1 MMKNIMGQNKGITMI
16 SVTIIVIVILI
27 LTGVL
32 IYDARDS
39 LKVTK
44 LQSMQSDIQNLRDK
58 ISNYYAQYGQIPAR
72 IKYTNTDNIG
82 KIMTTGVI
90 SPKID
95 TGDFYIIELS
105 SLENLTLNYGE
116 DYKNI
121 TNATTESE
129 ASQYEDIYIINE
141 TSQNIFYVEGIQ
153 VDGEWFYTDY
163 TSEDVDTVAVD
174 LRYFDGIKIPDG
186 YIYNSGTSKEDLS
199 IKNESDTTKI
209 YNWII
214 IDEEITE
221 IPADVQIEESEQAS
235 FIESANLFNG
245 YYKSN
250 TDNTAI
256 YIEDEE
262 KWSPTYDGDG
272 TYTDKNGDTA
282 YIPKGFQVSEKK
294 GETLIDEGLVIRNP
308 STDDRYIWIE
318 VPKKIYTT
326 ATSEEDYTNIEKD
339 IQIYTAKYKEGY
351 EEYSDTWYDE
361 CGISSEEE
369 YNNLKNEMLSSVYK
383 NGGFYISQY
392 EIGASSYVTAN
403 DDGARTPV
411 SKEGMYPYNWVTVS
425 KAQELATKMDTGEK
439 TSSLMFGVQY
449 DLVLKYLETHGVS
462 SMELTSNSTNWGN
475 LYNAI
480 FDITKGEYSTNKGE
494 KYTEVNG
501 IYPKTA
507 TDVLLTTGAT
517 KRNSKMNIYDLAG
530 NISEWT
536 LEKSNNNEYPCTF
549 RGGNYIT
556 NGIDYPTS
564 YRNGRSITTDYND
577 VGFRVTLW

>member
-141 TSQNIFYVEGIQ
+141 ISQNIFYVEGIQ

-163 TSEDVDTVAVD
+163 TSEDVDTVTVN
-174 LRYFDGIKIPDG
+174 LRDFDGVKIPDG

-209 YNWII
+209 YNWVIT
-214 IDEEITE
+214 DEDITE
-221 IPADVQIEESEQAS
+221 IPADVQIEETEQAK

-245 YYKSN
+245 YYKSS
-250 TDNTAI
+250 TDNTVI
-256 YIEDEE
+256 YIVNEE
-262 KWSPTYDGDG
+262 KWSMTYDKNGEFK
-272 TYTDKNGDTA
+272 DKNGDVAT
-282 YIPKGFQVSEKK
+282 IPAGFQVSE
-294 GETLIDEGLVIRNP
+294 TLGMNTIQEGLVIQDEEGNQFVWIP
-308 STDDRYIWIE
+308 VDDINDIAKETSNENGNTNYEGKLYDFTSTSAKEKETYGVGTESNREPDIISDDNNGDNLYLINNLL
-318 VPKKIYTT
+318 KTTYTDS
-326 ATSEEDYTNIEKD
+326 SELGKTLQEDYNTIINSISTYHGFYVSRYEISKSSNN
-339 IQIYTAKYKEGY
+339 TAQSKPDNTVLTTETGSANK
-351 EEYSDTWYDE
+351 WY
-361 CGISSEEE
+361 GLYAYGKT
-369 YNNLKNEMLSSVYK
+369 YNTSSV
-383 NGGFYISQY
+383 GSSMIWGSQY
-392 EIGASSYVTAN
+392 DAIMRWMQKERIDVTDIG
-403 DDGARTPV
+403 
-411 SKEGMYPYNWVTVS
+411 
-425 KAQELATKMDTGEK
+425 
-439 TSSLMFGVQY
+439 
-449 DLVLKYLETHGVS
+449 
-462 SMELTSNSTNWGN
+462 TSNQT
-475 LYNAI
+475 L
-480 FDITKGEYSTNKGE
+480 K
-494 KYTEVNG
+494 
-501 IYPKTA
+501 
-507 TDVLLTTGAT
+507 
-517 KRNSKMNIYDLAG
+517 NIYDLCDG
-530 NISEWT
+530 YYELT
-536 LEKSNNNEYPCTF
+536 LEASGENRVA
-549 RGGNYIT
+549 RGVSDSDSTNSVSSRIDTIPDGQLGSSRFILYI
-556 NGIDYPTS
+556 
-564 YRNGRSITTDYND
+564 
-577 VGFRVTLW
+577 VVEK

>member
-141 TSQNIFYVEGIQ
+141 ISQNIFYVEGIQ

-163 TSEDVDTVAVD
+163 TSEDVDTVAVN
-174 LRYFDGIKIPDG
+174 LRYFDGVKIPDG

-209 YNWII
+209 YNWVIT
-214 IDEEITE
+214 DEDITE
-221 IPADVQIEESEQAS
+221 IPADVQIEETEQAK

-245 YYKSN
+245 YYKSS
-250 TDNTAI
+250 TDNTVI
-256 YIEDEE
+256 YIVNEE
-262 KWSPTYDGDG
+262 KWSMTYDKNGEFK
-272 TYTDKNGDTA
+272 DKNGDVAT
-282 YIPKGFQVSEKK
+282 IPAGFQVSE
-294 GETLIDEGLVIRNP
+294 TLGMNTIQEGLVIQDEEGNQFVWIP
-308 STDDRYIWIE
+308 VDDINDIAKETSNENGNTNYEGKLYDFKSTSAKEKDGYGVGTESNREPDIISDDNNGDNLYLINNLL
-318 VPKKIYTT
+318 KTTYTDS
-326 ATSEEDYTNIEKD
+326 SELGKTLQEDYNTIINSISTYHGFYVSRYEISKSSNN
-339 IQIYTAKYKEGY
+339 TAQSKPDNTVLTTETGSANK
-351 EEYSDTWYDE
+351 WY
-361 CGISSEEE
+361 GLYAYGKT
-369 YNNLKNEMLSSVYK
+369 YNTSSV
-383 NGGFYISQY
+383 GSSMIWGSQY
-392 EIGASSYVTAN
+392 DAIMRWMQKERIDVTDIG
-403 DDGARTPV
+403 
-411 SKEGMYPYNWVTVS
+411 
-425 KAQELATKMDTGEK
+425 
-439 TSSLMFGVQY
+439 
-449 DLVLKYLETHGVS
+449 
-462 SMELTSNSTNWGN
+462 TSNQT
-475 LYNAI
+475 L
-480 FDITKGEYSTNKGE
+480 K
-494 KYTEVNG
+494 
-501 IYPKTA
+501 
-507 TDVLLTTGAT
+507 
-517 KRNSKMNIYDLAG
+517 NIYDLCDG
-530 NISEWT
+530 YYELT
-536 LEKSNNNEYPCTF
+536 LEASGENRVA
-549 RGGNYIT
+549 RGVSDSDSTNSVSSRIDTIPDGQLGSSRFILYI
-556 NGIDYPTS
+556 
-564 YRNGRSITTDYND
+564 
-577 VGFRVTLW
+577 VVEK

>member
-163 TSEDVDTVAVD
+163 TSEDVDTVAVN
-174 LRYFDGIKIPDG
+174 LRYFDGAKIPDG

-209 YNWII
+209 YNWVIT
-214 IDEEITE
+214 DEDITE
-221 IPADVQIEESEQAS
+221 IPADVQIEETEQAK

-245 YYKSN
+245 YYKSS
-250 TDNTAI
+250 TDNTVI
-256 YIEDEE
+256 YIVNEE
-262 KWSPTYDGDG
+262 KWSLKYDKNGE
-272 TYTDKNGDTA
+272 YKDKNGDVATVPA
-282 YIPKGFQVSEKK
+282 GFQVSE
-294 GETLIDEGLVIRNP
+294 TLGMNTIKEGLVIQDEEENQFVWIP
-308 STDDRYIWIE
+308 VDDINDIAKETSNENGNTNYEGKLYDFTSTSAKEKETYGVGTESNREPDIISDDNNGDNLYLINNLL
-318 VPKKIYTT
+318 KTTYTDS
-326 ATSEEDYTNIEKD
+326 SELGKTLQEDYNTIINSISTYHGFYVSRYEISKSSNN
-339 IQIYTAKYKEGY
+339 TAQSKPDNTVLTTETGSANK
-351 EEYSDTWYDE
+351 WY
-361 CGISSEEE
+361 GLYAYGKT
-369 YNNLKNEMLSSVYK
+369 YNTSSV
-383 NGGFYISQY
+383 GSSMIWGSQY
-392 EIGASSYVTAN
+392 DAIMRWMQKERIDVTDIG
-403 DDGARTPV
+403 
-411 SKEGMYPYNWVTVS
+411 
-425 KAQELATKMDTGEK
+425 
-439 TSSLMFGVQY
+439 
-449 DLVLKYLETHGVS
+449 
-462 SMELTSNSTNWGN
+462 TSNQT
-475 LYNAI
+475 L
-480 FDITKGEYSTNKGE
+480 K
-494 KYTEVNG
+494 
-501 IYPKTA
+501 
-507 TDVLLTTGAT
+507 
-517 KRNSKMNIYDLAG
+517 NIYDLCDG
-530 NISEWT
+530 YYELT
-536 LEKSNNNEYPCTF
+536 LEASGENRVA
-549 RGGNYIT
+549 RGVSDSDSTNSVSSRIDTIPDGQLGSSRFILYI
-556 NGIDYPTS
+556 
-564 YRNGRSITTDYND
+564 
-577 VGFRVTLW
+577 VVEK

>member
-163 TSEDVDTVAVD
+163 TSEDVDTVAVN
-174 LRYFDGIKIPDG
+174 LRYFDGVKIPDG

-209 YNWII
+209 YNWVIT
-214 IDEEITE
+214 DEDITE
-221 IPADVQIEESEQAS
+221 IPADVQIEDTEQAN

-245 YYKSN
+245 YYKSS
-250 TDNTAI
+250 TDNTVI
-256 YIEDEE
+256 YIVNEE
-262 KWSPTYDGDG
+262 KWSLKYDKNGE
-272 TYTDKNGDTA
+272 YKDKNGDVAT
-282 YIPKGFQVSEKK
+282 IPAGFQVSE
-294 GETLIDEGLVIRNP
+294 TLGMNTIKEGLVIQDEEENQFVWIP
-308 STDDRYIWIE
+308 VDDINDIAKETSNENGNTNYEGKLYDFTSTSAKEKETYGVGTESNREPDIISDDSNGDNLYIINNLL
-318 VPKKIYTT
+318 KTTYTDS
-326 ATSEEDYTNIEKD
+326 SELGKTLQEDYNTIINSIST
-339 IQIYTAKYKEGY
+339 YHGFYVSRY
-351 EEYSDTWYDE
+351 EISKSSNNKAQSKPDNTVLTTETGSANKWY
-361 CGISSEEE
+361 GLYAYGKT
-369 YNNLKNEMLSSVYK
+369 YNTSSV
-383 NGGFYISQY
+383 GSSMIWGSQY
-392 EIGASSYVTAN
+392 DAIMRWMQKERIDVTDIG
-403 DDGARTPV
+403 
-411 SKEGMYPYNWVTVS
+411 
-425 KAQELATKMDTGEK
+425 
-439 TSSLMFGVQY
+439 
-449 DLVLKYLETHGVS
+449 
-462 SMELTSNSTNWGN
+462 TSNQT
-475 LYNAI
+475 L
-480 FDITKGEYSTNKGE
+480 K
-494 KYTEVNG
+494 
-501 IYPKTA
+501 
-507 TDVLLTTGAT
+507 
-517 KRNSKMNIYDLAG
+517 NIYDLCDG
-530 NISEWT
+530 YYELT
-536 LEKSNNNEYPCTF
+536 LEASGENRVA
-549 RGGNYIT
+549 RGVSDSDSTNSVSTRIDTIPDGQLGSSRFILYI
-556 NGIDYPTS
+556 
-564 YRNGRSITTDYND
+564 
-577 VGFRVTLW
+577 VVEK

>member
-163 TSEDVDTVAVD
+163 TSEDVDTVAVN
-174 LRYFDGIKIPDG
+174 LRYFDGVKIPDG

-209 YNWII
+209 YNWVIT
-214 IDEEITE
+214 DEDITE
-221 IPADVQIEESEQAS
+221 IPADVQIEENEQAN

-245 YYKSN
+245 YYKSS
-250 TDNTAI
+250 TDNTVI
-256 YIEDEE
+256 YIVNEE
-262 KWSPTYDGDG
+262 KWSLKYDKNGE
-272 TYTDKNGDTA
+272 YKDKNGDVATVPA
-282 YIPKGFQVSEKK
+282 GFQVSE
-294 GETLIDEGLVIRNP
+294 TLGMNTIKEGLVIQDEEENQFVWIP
-308 STDDRYIWIE
+308 VDDINDIAKETSNENGNTNYEGKLYDFTSTSAKEKETYGVGTESNREPDIISDDSNGDNLYIINNLL
-318 VPKKIYTT
+318 KTTYTDS
-326 ATSEEDYTNIEKD
+326 SELEKTLQEDYNTIINSISTYHGFYVSRYEISKSSNN
-339 IQIYTAKYKEGY
+339 TAQSKPDNTVLTTETGSANK
-351 EEYSDTWYDE
+351 WY
-361 CGISSEEE
+361 GLYAYGKT
-369 YNNLKNEMLSSVYK
+369 YNTSSV
-383 NGGFYISQY
+383 GSSMIWGSQY
-392 EIGASSYVTAN
+392 DAIMRWMQKERIDVTDIG
-403 DDGARTPV
+403 
-411 SKEGMYPYNWVTVS
+411 
-425 KAQELATKMDTGEK
+425 
-439 TSSLMFGVQY
+439 
-449 DLVLKYLETHGVS
+449 
-462 SMELTSNSTNWGN
+462 TSNQT
-475 LYNAI
+475 L
-480 FDITKGEYSTNKGE
+480 K
-494 KYTEVNG
+494 
-501 IYPKTA
+501 
-507 TDVLLTTGAT
+507 
-517 KRNSKMNIYDLAG
+517 NIYDLCDG
-530 NISEWT
+530 YYELT
-536 LEKSNNNEYPCTF
+536 LEASGENRVA
-549 RGGNYIT
+549 RGVSDSDSTNSVSSRIDTIPDGQLGSSRFILYI
-556 NGIDYPTS
+556 
-564 YRNGRSITTDYND
+564 
-577 VGFRVTLW
+577 VVEK

>member
-141 TSQNIFYVEGIQ
+141 KSQNIFYVEGIQ
-153 VDGEWFYTDY
+153 VDGELFYTDY
-163 TSEDVDTVAVD
+163 TSEDVDTVAVN
-174 LRYFDGIKIPDG
+174 LRYFDGVKIPDG

-209 YNWII
+209 YNWVIT
-214 IDEEITE
+214 DEDITE
-221 IPADVQIEESEQAS
+221 IPADVQIEDTEQAN

-245 YYKSN
+245 YYKSS
-250 TDNTAI
+250 TDNTVI
-256 YIEDEE
+256 YIVNEE
-262 KWSPTYDGDG
+262 KWSLKYDKNGE
-272 TYTDKNGDTA
+272 YKDKNGDVAT
-282 YIPKGFQVSEKK
+282 IPAGFQVSE
-294 GETLIDEGLVIRNP
+294 TLGMNTIKEGLVIQDEEENQFVWIP
-308 STDDRYIWIE
+308 VDDINDIAKETSNENGNTNYEGKLYDFTSTSAKEKETYGVGTESNREPDIISDDSNGDNLYIINNLL
-318 VPKKIYTT
+318 KTTYTDS
-326 ATSEEDYTNIEKD
+326 SELEKTLQEDYNTIINSISTYHGFYVSRYEISKSSNN
-339 IQIYTAKYKEGY
+339 TAQSKPDNTVLTTETGSANK
-351 EEYSDTWYDE
+351 WY
-361 CGISSEEE
+361 GLYAYGKT
-369 YNNLKNEMLSSVYK
+369 YNTSSV
-383 NGGFYISQY
+383 GSSMIWGSQY
-392 EIGASSYVTAN
+392 DAIMRWMQKERIDVTDIG
-403 DDGARTPV
+403 
-411 SKEGMYPYNWVTVS
+411 
-425 KAQELATKMDTGEK
+425 
-439 TSSLMFGVQY
+439 
-449 DLVLKYLETHGVS
+449 
-462 SMELTSNSTNWGN
+462 TSNQT
-475 LYNAI
+475 L
-480 FDITKGEYSTNKGE
+480 K
-494 KYTEVNG
+494 
-501 IYPKTA
+501 
-507 TDVLLTTGAT
+507 
-517 KRNSKMNIYDLAG
+517 NIYDLCDG
-530 NISEWT
+530 YYELT
-536 LEKSNNNEYPCTF
+536 LEASGENRVA
-549 RGGNYIT
+549 RGVSDSDSTNSVSSRIDTIPDGQLGSSRFILYI
-556 NGIDYPTS
+556 
-564 YRNGRSITTDYND
+564 
-577 VGFRVTLW
+577 VVEK

>member
-1 MMKNIMGQNKGITMI
+1 MMKNIMDQNKGITMI

-129 ASQYEDIYIINE
+129 TSQYEDIYIINE

-163 TSEDVDTVAVD
+163 TSEDVDTVAVN
-174 LRYFDGIKIPDG
+174 LRYFDGVKIPDG

-209 YNWII
+209 YNWVIT
-214 IDEEITE
+214 DEDITE
-221 IPADVQIEESEQAS
+221 IPADVQIEETEQAN

-245 YYKSN
+245 YYKSS
-250 TDNTAI
+250 TDNTVI
-256 YIEDEE
+256 YIVNEE
-262 KWSPTYDGDG
+262 KWSLKYDKNGE
-272 TYTDKNGDTA
+272 YEDKNGDVAT
-282 YIPKGFQVSEKK
+282 IPAGFQVSE
-294 GETLIDEGLVIRNP
+294 TLGMNTIKEGLVIQDEEENQFVWIP
-308 STDDRYIWIE
+308 VDDINDIAKETSNENGNTNYEGKLYDFTSTSAKEKETYGVGTESNREPDIISDDSNGDNLYIINNLL
-318 VPKKIYTT
+318 KTTYTDS
-326 ATSEEDYTNIEKD
+326 SELEKTLQEDYNTIINSISTYHGFYVSRYEISKSSNN
-339 IQIYTAKYKEGY
+339 TAQSKPDNTVLTTETGSANK
-351 EEYSDTWYDE
+351 WY
-361 CGISSEEE
+361 GLYAYGKT
-369 YNNLKNEMLSSVYK
+369 YNTSSV
-383 NGGFYISQY
+383 GSSMIWGSQY
-392 EIGASSYVTAN
+392 DAIMRWMQKERIDVTDIG
-403 DDGARTPV
+403 
-411 SKEGMYPYNWVTVS
+411 
-425 KAQELATKMDTGEK
+425 
-439 TSSLMFGVQY
+439 
-449 DLVLKYLETHGVS
+449 
-462 SMELTSNSTNWGN
+462 TSNQT
-475 LYNAI
+475 L
-480 FDITKGEYSTNKGE
+480 K
-494 KYTEVNG
+494 
-501 IYPKTA
+501 
-507 TDVLLTTGAT
+507 
-517 KRNSKMNIYDLAG
+517 NIYDLCDG
-530 NISEWT
+530 YYELT
-536 LEKSNNNEYPCTF
+536 LEASGENRVA
-549 RGGNYIT
+549 RGVSDSDSTNSVSARIDTIPDGQVGSSRFILYI
-556 NGIDYPTS
+556 
-564 YRNGRSITTDYND
+564 
-577 VGFRVTLW
+577 VVEK

>member
-163 TSEDVDTVAVD
+163 TSEDVDTVAVN
-174 LRYFDGIKIPDG
+174 LRYFDGVKIPDG

-209 YNWII
+209 YNWVIT
-214 IDEEITE
+214 DEDITE
-221 IPADVQIEESEQAS
+221 IPADVQIEETEQAN

-245 YYKSN
+245 YYKSS
-250 TDNTAI
+250 TDNTVI
-256 YIEDEE
+256 YIVNEE
-262 KWSPTYDGDG
+262 KWSMTYDKNGEFK
-272 TYTDKNGDTA
+272 DKNGDVAT
-282 YIPKGFQVSEKK
+282 IPAGFQVSE
-294 GETLIDEGLVIRNP
+294 TLGMNTIQEGLVIQDEEGNQFVWIP
-308 STDDRYIWIE
+308 VDDINDIAKETSNENGNTNYEGKLYDFTSTSAKEKETYGVGTESNREPDIISDDNNGDNLYIINNLLG
-318 VPKKIYTT
+318 TT
-326 ATSEEDYTNIEKD
+326 YLNSSELKNTLQEDYNTIIKSISTYHGFYVGRYEISKSSNNIAQSKPDNTVLTTETESANK
-339 IQIYTAKYKEGY
+339 
-351 EEYSDTWYDE
+351 WY
-361 CGISSEEE
+361 GLYAYGKT
-369 YNNLKNEMLSSVYK
+369 YNTSSV
-383 NGGFYISQY
+383 GSSMIWGSQY
-392 EIGASSYVTAN
+392 DAMMRWMQKERIDVTDIG
-403 DDGARTPV
+403 
-411 SKEGMYPYNWVTVS
+411 
-425 KAQELATKMDTGEK
+425 
-439 TSSLMFGVQY
+439 
-449 DLVLKYLETHGVS
+449 
-462 SMELTSNSTNWGN
+462 TSNQT
-475 LYNAI
+475 L
-480 FDITKGEYSTNKGE
+480 K
-494 KYTEVNG
+494 
-501 IYPKTA
+501 
-507 TDVLLTTGAT
+507 
-517 KRNSKMNIYDLAG
+517 NIYDLCDG
-530 NISEWT
+530 YYELT
-536 LEKSNNNEYPCTF
+536 LEASGENRVA
-549 RGGNYIT
+549 RGVSDSDSTNSVSSRIDTIPDGQLGSSRFILYI
-556 NGIDYPTS
+556 
-564 YRNGRSITTDYND
+564 
-577 VGFRVTLW
+577 VVEK

>member
-163 TSEDVDTVAVD
+163 TSEDVDTVAVN
-174 LRYFDGIKIPDG
+174 LRYFDGVKIPDG

-209 YNWII
+209 YNWVIT
-214 IDEEITE
+214 DEDITE
-221 IPADVQIEESEQAS
+221 IPADVQIEETEQAN

-245 YYKSN
+245 YYKSS
-250 TDNTAI
+250 TDNTVI
-256 YIEDEE
+256 YIVNEE
-262 KWSPTYDGDG
+262 KWSMTYDKNGEFK
-272 TYTDKNGDTA
+272 DKNGDVAT
-282 YIPKGFQVSEKK
+282 IPAGFQVSE
-294 GETLIDEGLVIRNP
+294 TLGMNTIQEGLVIQDEEGNQFVWIP
-308 STDDRYIWIE
+308 VDDINDIAKETSNENGNTNYEGKLYDFKSTSAKEKDGYGVGTESNREPDIISDDNNGDNLYIINNLLG
-318 VPKKIYTT
+318 TT
-326 ATSEEDYTNIEKD
+326 YLNSSELKNTLQEDYNTIIKSISTYHGFYVGRYEISKSSNNIAQSKPDNTVLTTETGSANK
-339 IQIYTAKYKEGY
+339 
-351 EEYSDTWYDE
+351 WY
-361 CGISSEEE
+361 GLYAYGKT
-369 YNNLKNEMLSSVYK
+369 YNTSSV
-383 NGGFYISQY
+383 GSSMIWGSQY
-392 EIGASSYVTAN
+392 DAIMRWMQKERIDVTDIG
-403 DDGARTPV
+403 
-411 SKEGMYPYNWVTVS
+411 
-425 KAQELATKMDTGEK
+425 
-439 TSSLMFGVQY
+439 
-449 DLVLKYLETHGVS
+449 
-462 SMELTSNSTNWGN
+462 TSNQT
-475 LYNAI
+475 L
-480 FDITKGEYSTNKGE
+480 K
-494 KYTEVNG
+494 
-501 IYPKTA
+501 
-507 TDVLLTTGAT
+507 
-517 KRNSKMNIYDLAG
+517 NIYDLCDG
-530 NISEWT
+530 YYELT
-536 LEKSNNNEYPCTF
+536 LEASGENRVA
-549 RGGNYIT
+549 RGVSDSDSTNSVSSRIDTIPDGQLGSSRFILYI
-556 NGIDYPTS
+556 
-564 YRNGRSITTDYND
+564 
-577 VGFRVTLW
+577 VVEK

>member
-1 MMKNIMGQNKGITMI
+1 MMKNIMSQNKGITMI

-58 ISNYYAQYGQIPAR
+58 INNYYAQYGQIPAR

-163 TSEDVDTVAVD
+163 TSEDVDTVAVN
-174 LRYFDGIKIPDG
+174 LRYFDGVKIPDG

-209 YNWII
+209 YNWVIT
-214 IDEEITE
+214 DEDITE
-221 IPADVQIEESEQAS
+221 IPADVQIEETEQAK

-245 YYKSN
+245 YYKSS
-250 TDNTAI
+250 TDNTVI
-256 YIEDEE
+256 YIVNEE
-262 KWSPTYDGDG
+262 KWSMTYDKNGEFK
-272 TYTDKNGDTA
+272 DKNGDVAT
-282 YIPKGFQVSEKK
+282 IPAGFQVSE
-294 GETLIDEGLVIRNP
+294 TLGMNTIQEGLVIQDEEGNQFVWIP
-308 STDDRYIWIE
+308 VDDINDIAKETSNENGNTNYEGKLYDFKSTSAKEKDGYGVGTESNREPDIISDDNNGDNLYIINNLLG
-318 VPKKIYTT
+318 TT
-326 ATSEEDYTNIEKD
+326 YLNSSELKNTLQEDYNTIIKSISTYHGFYVGRYEISKSSNNIAQSKPDNTVLTTETESANK
-339 IQIYTAKYKEGY
+339 
-351 EEYSDTWYDE
+351 WY
-361 CGISSEEE
+361 GLYAYGKT
-369 YNNLKNEMLSSVYK
+369 YNTSSV
-383 NGGFYISQY
+383 GSSMIWGSQY
-392 EIGASSYVTAN
+392 DAMMRWMQKERIDVTDIG
-403 DDGARTPV
+403 
-411 SKEGMYPYNWVTVS
+411 
-425 KAQELATKMDTGEK
+425 
-439 TSSLMFGVQY
+439 
-449 DLVLKYLETHGVS
+449 
-462 SMELTSNSTNWGN
+462 TSNQT
-475 LYNAI
+475 L
-480 FDITKGEYSTNKGE
+480 K
-494 KYTEVNG
+494 
-501 IYPKTA
+501 
-507 TDVLLTTGAT
+507 
-517 KRNSKMNIYDLAG
+517 NIYDLCDG
-530 NISEWT
+530 YYELT
-536 LEKSNNNEYPCTF
+536 LEASGENRVA
-549 RGGNYIT
+549 RGVSDSDSTNSVSSRIDTIPDGQLGSSRFILYI
-556 NGIDYPTS
+556 
-564 YRNGRSITTDYND
+564 
-577 VGFRVTLW
+577 VVEK

>member
-163 TSEDVDTVAVD
+163 TSEDVDTVAVN
-174 LRYFDGIKIPDG
+174 LRYFDGVKIPDG

-209 YNWII
+209 YNWVIT
-214 IDEEITE
+214 DEDITE
-221 IPADVQIEESEQAS
+221 IPADVQIEETEQAK

-245 YYKSN
+245 YYKSS
-250 TDNTAI
+250 TDNTVI
-256 YIEDEE
+256 YIVNEE
-262 KWSPTYDGDG
+262 KWSLKYDKNGE
-272 TYTDKNGDTA
+272 YKDKNGDVATVPA
-282 YIPKGFQVSEKK
+282 GFQVSE
-294 GETLIDEGLVIRNP
+294 TLGMNTIKEGLVIQDEEENQFVWIP
-308 STDDRYIWIE
+308 VDDINDIAKETSNKNGNTNYEGKLYDFTSTSAKEKETYGVGTESNREPDIISDDSNGDNLYIINNLL
-318 VPKKIYTT
+318 KTTYTDS
-326 ATSEEDYTNIEKD
+326 SELEKTLQEDYNTIINSISTYHGFYVSRYEISKSSNN
-339 IQIYTAKYKEGY
+339 TAQSKPDNTVLTTETGSANK
-351 EEYSDTWYDE
+351 WY
-361 CGISSEEE
+361 GLYAYGKT
-369 YNNLKNEMLSSVYK
+369 YNTSSV
-383 NGGFYISQY
+383 GSSMIWGSQY
-392 EIGASSYVTAN
+392 DAIMRWMQKERIDVTDIG
-403 DDGARTPV
+403 
-411 SKEGMYPYNWVTVS
+411 
-425 KAQELATKMDTGEK
+425 
-439 TSSLMFGVQY
+439 
-449 DLVLKYLETHGVS
+449 
-462 SMELTSNSTNWGN
+462 TSNQT
-475 LYNAI
+475 L
-480 FDITKGEYSTNKGE
+480 K
-494 KYTEVNG
+494 
-501 IYPKTA
+501 
-507 TDVLLTTGAT
+507 
-517 KRNSKMNIYDLAG
+517 NIYDLCDG
-530 NISEWT
+530 YYELT
-536 LEKSNNNEYPCTF
+536 LEASGENRVA
-549 RGGNYIT
+549 RGVSDSDSTNSVSARIDTIPDGQLGSSRFILYI
-556 NGIDYPTS
+556 
-564 YRNGRSITTDYND
+564 
-577 VGFRVTLW
+577 VVEK

>member
-163 TSEDVDTVAVD
+163 TSEDVDTVAVN
-174 LRYFDGIKIPDG
+174 LRYFDGVKIPDG

-209 YNWII
+209 YNWVIT
-214 IDEEITE
+214 DEDITE
-221 IPADVQIEESEQAS
+221 IPADVQIEETEQAK

-245 YYKSN
+245 YYKSS
-250 TDNTAI
+250 TDNTVI
-256 YIEDEE
+256 YIVNEE
-262 KWSPTYDGDG
+262 KWSLKYDKNGE
-272 TYTDKNGDTA
+272 YKDKNGDVATVPA
-282 YIPKGFQVSEKK
+282 GFQVSE
-294 GETLIDEGLVIRNP
+294 TLGMNTIQEGLVIQDEEGNQFVWIP
-308 STDDRYIWIE
+308 VDDINDIAKETSNENGNTNYEGKLYDFKSTSAKEKDGYGVGTESNREPDIISDDNNGDNLYIINNLLG
-318 VPKKIYTT
+318 TT
-326 ATSEEDYTNIEKD
+326 YLNSSELKNTLQEDYNTIIKSISTYHGFYVGRYEISKSSNNIAQSKPDNTVLTTETESANK
-339 IQIYTAKYKEGY
+339 
-351 EEYSDTWYDE
+351 WY
-361 CGISSEEE
+361 GLYAYGKT
-369 YNNLKNEMLSSVYK
+369 YNTSSV
-383 NGGFYISQY
+383 GSSMIWGSQY
-392 EIGASSYVTAN
+392 DAIMRWMQKERIDVTDIG
-403 DDGARTPV
+403 
-411 SKEGMYPYNWVTVS
+411 
-425 KAQELATKMDTGEK
+425 
-439 TSSLMFGVQY
+439 
-449 DLVLKYLETHGVS
+449 
-462 SMELTSNSTNWGN
+462 TSNQT
-475 LYNAI
+475 L
-480 FDITKGEYSTNKGE
+480 K
-494 KYTEVNG
+494 
-501 IYPKTA
+501 
-507 TDVLLTTGAT
+507 
-517 KRNSKMNIYDLAG
+517 NIYDLCDG
-530 NISEWT
+530 YYELT
-536 LEKSNNNEYPCTF
+536 LEASGENRVA
-549 RGGNYIT
+549 RGVSDSDSTNSVSSRIDTIPDGQLGSSRFILYI
-556 NGIDYPTS
+556 
-564 YRNGRSITTDYND
+564 
-577 VGFRVTLW
+577 VVEK

>member
-163 TSEDVDTVAVD
+163 TSEDVDTVAVN
-174 LRYFDGIKIPDG
+174 LRYFDGVKIPDG

-209 YNWII
+209 YNWVIT
-214 IDEEITE
+214 DEDITE
-221 IPADVQIEESEQAS
+221 IPADVQIEETEQAK

-245 YYKSN
+245 YYKSS
-250 TDNTAI
+250 TDNTVI
-256 YIEDEE
+256 YIVNEE
-262 KWSPTYDGDG
+262 KWSLKYDKNGE
-272 TYTDKNGDTA
+272 YKDKNGDVATVPA
-282 YIPKGFQVSEKK
+282 GFQVSE
-294 GETLIDEGLVIRNP
+294 TLGMNTIQEGLVIQDEEGNQFVWIP
-308 STDDRYIWIE
+308 VDDINDIAKETSNENGNTNYEGKLYDFKSTSAKEKDGYGVGTESNREPDIISDDNNGDNLYIINNLLG
-318 VPKKIYTT
+318 TT
-326 ATSEEDYTNIEKD
+326 YLNSSELKNTLQEDYNTIIKSISTYHGFYVGRYEISKSSNNIAQSKPDNTVLTTETESANKWYGLYAYGKTYNTSSVGSSMIWGSQYDAMMRWMQKERINVTD
-339 IQIYTAKYKEGY
+339 IETSNQSLKNIYNLSDGY
-351 EEYSDTWYDE
+351 YELTLEASGE
-361 CGISSEEE
+361 NRIARGIS
-369 YNNLKNEMLSSVYK
+369 
-383 NGGFYISQY
+383 
-392 EIGASSYVTAN
+392 
-403 DDGARTPV
+403 
-411 SKEGMYPYNWVTVS
+411 
-425 KAQELATKMDTGEK
+425 
-439 TSSLMFGVQY
+439 
-449 DLVLKYLETHGVS
+449 
-462 SMELTSNSTNWGN
+462 NS
-475 LYNAI
+475 
-480 FDITKGEYSTNKGE
+480 D
-494 KYTEVNG
+494 
-501 IYPKTA
+501 
-507 TDVLLTTGAT
+507 
-517 KRNSKMNIYDLAG
+517 
-530 NISEWT
+530 
-536 LEKSNNNEYPCTF
+536 NNNSISSRIDTIPERTS
-549 RGGNYIT
+549 
-556 NGIDYPTS
+556 GI
-564 YRNGRSITTDYND
+564 I
-577 VGFRVTLW
+577 

>member
-163 TSEDVDTVAVD
+163 TSEDVDTVAVN
-174 LRYFDGIKIPDG
+174 LRYFDGVKIPDG

-209 YNWII
+209 YNWVIT
-214 IDEEITE
+214 DEDITE
-221 IPADVQIEESEQAS
+221 IPADVQIEETEQAN

-245 YYKSN
+245 YYKSS
-250 TDNTAI
+250 TDNTVI
-256 YIEDEE
+256 YIVNEE
-262 KWSPTYDGDG
+262 KWSLKYDKNGE
-272 TYTDKNGDTA
+272 YKDKNGDVAT
-282 YIPKGFQVSEKK
+282 IPAGFQVSE
-294 GETLIDEGLVIRNP
+294 TLGMNTIKEGLVIQDEEENQFVWIP
-308 STDDRYIWIE
+308 VDDINDIAKETSNENGNTNYEGKLYDFTSTSAKEKETYGVGTESNREPDIISDDSNGDNLYIINNLL
-318 VPKKIYTT
+318 KTTYTDS
-326 ATSEEDYTNIEKD
+326 SELEKTLQEDYNTIINSISTYHGFYVSRYEISKSSNN
-339 IQIYTAKYKEGY
+339 TAQSKPDNTVLTTETGSANK
-351 EEYSDTWYDE
+351 WY
-361 CGISSEEE
+361 GLYAYGKT
-369 YNNLKNEMLSSVYK
+369 YNTSSV
-383 NGGFYISQY
+383 GSSMIWGSQY
-392 EIGASSYVTAN
+392 DAIMRWMQKERIDVTDIG
-403 DDGARTPV
+403 
-411 SKEGMYPYNWVTVS
+411 
-425 KAQELATKMDTGEK
+425 
-439 TSSLMFGVQY
+439 
-449 DLVLKYLETHGVS
+449 
-462 SMELTSNSTNWGN
+462 TSNQT
-475 LYNAI
+475 L
-480 FDITKGEYSTNKGE
+480 K
-494 KYTEVNG
+494 
-501 IYPKTA
+501 
-507 TDVLLTTGAT
+507 
-517 KRNSKMNIYDLAG
+517 NIYDLCDG
-530 NISEWT
+530 YYELT
-536 LEKSNNNEYPCTF
+536 LEASGENRVA
-549 RGGNYIT
+549 RGVSDSDSTNSVSARIDTIPDGQVGSSRFILYI
-556 NGIDYPTS
+556 
-564 YRNGRSITTDYND
+564 
-577 VGFRVTLW
+577 VVEK

>member
-163 TSEDVDTVAVD
+163 TSEDADTVAVD

-221 IPADVQIEESEQAS
+221 IPADVQIEESEQAK

-245 YYKSN
+245 YYKSS
-250 TDNTAI
+250 TDNTVI
-256 YIEDEE
+256 YIVNEE
-262 KWSPTYDGDG
+262 KWSLKYDKNGE
-272 TYTDKNGDTA
+272 YKDKNGDVAT
-282 YIPKGFQVSEKK
+282 IPAGFQVSE
-294 GETLIDEGLVIRNP
+294 TLGMNTIKEGLVIQDEEENQFVWIP
-308 STDDRYIWIE
+308 VDDINDIAKETSNENGNTNYEGKLYDFTSTSAKEKETYGVGTESNREPDIISDDNNGDNLYIINNLLG
-318 VPKKIYTT
+318 TT
-326 ATSEEDYTNIEKD
+326 YLNSSELKNTLQEDYNTIIKSISTYHGFYVGRYEISKSSNN
-339 IQIYTAKYKEGY
+339 TAQSKPDNTVLTTETGSANK
-351 EEYSDTWYDE
+351 WY
-361 CGISSEEE
+361 GLYAYGKT
-369 YNNLKNEMLSSVYK
+369 YNTSSV
-383 NGGFYISQY
+383 GSSMIWGSQY
-392 EIGASSYVTAN
+392 DAIMRWMQKERIDVTDIG
-403 DDGARTPV
+403 
-411 SKEGMYPYNWVTVS
+411 
-425 KAQELATKMDTGEK
+425 
-439 TSSLMFGVQY
+439 
-449 DLVLKYLETHGVS
+449 
-462 SMELTSNSTNWGN
+462 TSNQT
-475 LYNAI
+475 L
-480 FDITKGEYSTNKGE
+480 K
-494 KYTEVNG
+494 
-501 IYPKTA
+501 
-507 TDVLLTTGAT
+507 
-517 KRNSKMNIYDLAG
+517 NIYDLCDG
-530 NISEWT
+530 YYELT
-536 LEKSNNNEYPCTF
+536 LEASGENRVA
-549 RGGNYIT
+549 RGVSDSDSTNSVSSRIDTIPDGQWGSSRFILYI
-556 NGIDYPTS
+556 
-564 YRNGRSITTDYND
+564 
-577 VGFRVTLW
+577 VVEK

>member
-1 MMKNIMGQNKGITMI
+1 MMKNIMDQNKGITMI

-163 TSEDVDTVAVD
+163 TSEDVDTVAVN
-174 LRYFDGIKIPDG
+174 LRYFDGVKIPDG

-209 YNWII
+209 YNWVIT
-214 IDEEITE
+214 DEDITE
-221 IPADVQIEESEQAS
+221 IPADVQIEETEQAN

-245 YYKSN
+245 YYKSS
-250 TDNTAI
+250 TDNTVI
-256 YIEDEE
+256 YIVNEE
-262 KWSPTYDGDG
+262 KWSLKYDKNGE
-272 TYTDKNGDTA
+272 YKDKNGDVAT
-282 YIPKGFQVSEKK
+282 IPAGFQVSE
-294 GETLIDEGLVIRNP
+294 TLGMNTIKEGLVIQDEEENQFVWIP
-308 STDDRYIWIE
+308 VDDINDIAKETSNENGNTNYEGKLYDFTSTSAKEKETYGVGTESNREPDIISDDSNGDNLYIINNLL
-318 VPKKIYTT
+318 KTTYTDS
-326 ATSEEDYTNIEKD
+326 SELEKTLQEDYNTIINSISTYHGFYVSRYEISKSSNN
-339 IQIYTAKYKEGY
+339 TAQSKPDNTVLTTETGSANK
-351 EEYSDTWYDE
+351 WY
-361 CGISSEEE
+361 GLYAYGKT
-369 YNNLKNEMLSSVYK
+369 YNTSSV
-383 NGGFYISQY
+383 GSSMIWGSQY
-392 EIGASSYVTAN
+392 DAIMRWMQKERIDVTDIG
-403 DDGARTPV
+403 
-411 SKEGMYPYNWVTVS
+411 
-425 KAQELATKMDTGEK
+425 
-439 TSSLMFGVQY
+439 
-449 DLVLKYLETHGVS
+449 
-462 SMELTSNSTNWGN
+462 TSNQT
-475 LYNAI
+475 L
-480 FDITKGEYSTNKGE
+480 K
-494 KYTEVNG
+494 
-501 IYPKTA
+501 
-507 TDVLLTTGAT
+507 
-517 KRNSKMNIYDLAG
+517 NIYDLCDG
-530 NISEWT
+530 YYELT
-536 LEKSNNNEYPCTF
+536 LEASGENRVA
-549 RGGNYIT
+549 RGVSDSDSTNSVSARIDTIPDGQVGSSRFILYI
-556 NGIDYPTS
+556 
-564 YRNGRSITTDYND
+564 
-577 VGFRVTLW
+577 VVEK

>member
-163 TSEDVDTVAVD
+163 TSEDVDTVAVN
-174 LRYFDGIKIPDG
+174 LRYFDGVKIPDG

-209 YNWII
+209 YNWVIT
-214 IDEEITE
+214 DEDITE
-221 IPADVQIEESEQAS
+221 IPADVQIEENEQAN

-245 YYKSN
+245 YYKSS
-250 TDNTAI
+250 TDNTVI
-256 YIEDEE
+256 YIVNEE
-262 KWSPTYDGDG
+262 KWSLKYDKNGE
-272 TYTDKNGDTA
+272 YKDKNGDVATVPA
-282 YIPKGFQVSEKK
+282 GFQVSE
-294 GETLIDEGLVIRNP
+294 TLGMNTIQEGLVIQDEEGNQFVWIP
-308 STDDRYIWIE
+308 VDDINDIAKETSNENGNTNYEGKLYDFKSTSAKEKDGYGVGTESNREPDIISDDNNGDNLYIINNLLG
-318 VPKKIYTT
+318 TT
-326 ATSEEDYTNIEKD
+326 YLNSSELKNTLQEDYNTIIKSISTYHGFYVGRYEISKSSNNIAQSKPDNTVLTTETESANK
-339 IQIYTAKYKEGY
+339 
-351 EEYSDTWYDE
+351 WY
-361 CGISSEEE
+361 GLYAYGKT
-369 YNNLKNEMLSSVYK
+369 YNTSSV
-383 NGGFYISQY
+383 GSSMIWGSQY
-392 EIGASSYVTAN
+392 DAIMRWMQKERIDVTDIG
-403 DDGARTPV
+403 
-411 SKEGMYPYNWVTVS
+411 
-425 KAQELATKMDTGEK
+425 
-439 TSSLMFGVQY
+439 
-449 DLVLKYLETHGVS
+449 
-462 SMELTSNSTNWGN
+462 TSNQT
-475 LYNAI
+475 L
-480 FDITKGEYSTNKGE
+480 K
-494 KYTEVNG
+494 
-501 IYPKTA
+501 
-507 TDVLLTTGAT
+507 
-517 KRNSKMNIYDLAG
+517 NIYDLCDG
-530 NISEWT
+530 YYELT
-536 LEKSNNNEYPCTF
+536 LEASGENRVA
-549 RGGNYIT
+549 RGVSDSDSTNSVSSRIDTIPDGQLGSSRFILYI
-556 NGIDYPTS
+556 
-564 YRNGRSITTDYND
+564 
-577 VGFRVTLW
+577 VVEK

>member
-153 VDGEWFYTDY
+153 VDGELFYTDY
-163 TSEDVDTVAVD
+163 TSEDVDTVAVN
-174 LRYFDGIKIPDG
+174 LRYFDGVKIPDG

-209 YNWII
+209 YNWVIT
-214 IDEEITE
+214 DEDITE
-221 IPADVQIEESEQAS
+221 IPADVQIEDTEQAN

-245 YYKSN
+245 YYKSS
-250 TDNTAI
+250 TDNTVI
-256 YIEDEE
+256 YIVNEE
-262 KWSPTYDGDG
+262 KWSLKYDKNGE
-272 TYTDKNGDTA
+272 YKDKNGDVAT
-282 YIPKGFQVSEKK
+282 IPAGFQVSE
-294 GETLIDEGLVIRNP
+294 TLGMNTIKEGLVIQDEEENQFVWIP
-308 STDDRYIWIE
+308 VDDINDIAKETSNENGNTNYEGKLYDFTSTSAKEKETYGVGTESNREPDIISDDSNGDNLYIINNLL
-318 VPKKIYTT
+318 KTTYTDS
-326 ATSEEDYTNIEKD
+326 SELEKTLQEDYNTIINSISTYHGFYVSRYEISKSSNN
-339 IQIYTAKYKEGY
+339 TAQSKPDNTVLTTETGSANK
-351 EEYSDTWYDE
+351 WY
-361 CGISSEEE
+361 GLYAYGKT
-369 YNNLKNEMLSSVYK
+369 YNTSSV
-383 NGGFYISQY
+383 GSSMIWGSQY
-392 EIGASSYVTAN
+392 DAIMRWMQKERIDVTDIG
-403 DDGARTPV
+403 
-411 SKEGMYPYNWVTVS
+411 
-425 KAQELATKMDTGEK
+425 
-439 TSSLMFGVQY
+439 
-449 DLVLKYLETHGVS
+449 
-462 SMELTSNSTNWGN
+462 TSNQT
-475 LYNAI
+475 L
-480 FDITKGEYSTNKGE
+480 K
-494 KYTEVNG
+494 
-501 IYPKTA
+501 
-507 TDVLLTTGAT
+507 
-517 KRNSKMNIYDLAG
+517 NIYDLCDG
-530 NISEWT
+530 YYELT
-536 LEKSNNNEYPCTF
+536 LEASGENRVA
-549 RGGNYIT
+549 RGVSDSDSTNSVSARIDTIPDGQLGSSRFILYI
-556 NGIDYPTS
+556 
-564 YRNGRSITTDYND
+564 
-577 VGFRVTLW
+577 VVEK

>member
-1 MMKNIMGQNKGITMI
+1 MMKNIMDQNKGITMI

-163 TSEDVDTVAVD
+163 TSEDVDTVAVN
-174 LRYFDGIKIPDG
+174 LRYFDGVKIPDG

-209 YNWII
+209 YNWVIT
-214 IDEEITE
+214 DEDITE
-221 IPADVQIEESEQAS
+221 IPADVQIEETEQAN

-245 YYKSN
+245 YYKSS
-250 TDNTAI
+250 TDNTVI
-256 YIEDEE
+256 YIVNEE
-262 KWSPTYDGDG
+262 KWSLKYDKNGE
-272 TYTDKNGDTA
+272 YKDKNGDVAT
-282 YIPKGFQVSEKK
+282 IPAGFQVSE
-294 GETLIDEGLVIRNP
+294 TLGMNTIKEGLVIQDEEENQFVWIP
-308 STDDRYIWIE
+308 VDDINDIAKETSNENGNTNYEGKLYDFTSTSAKEKETYGVGTESNREPDIISDDSNGDNLYIINNLL
-318 VPKKIYTT
+318 KTTYTDS
-326 ATSEEDYTNIEKD
+326 SELEKTLQEDYNTIINSISTYHGFYVSRYEISKSSNN
-339 IQIYTAKYKEGY
+339 TAQSKPDNTVLTTETGSANK
-351 EEYSDTWYDE
+351 WY
-361 CGISSEEE
+361 GLYAYGKT
-369 YNNLKNEMLSSVYK
+369 YNTSSV
-383 NGGFYISQY
+383 GSCMIWGSQY
-392 EIGASSYVTAN
+392 DAIMRWMQKERIDVTDIG
-403 DDGARTPV
+403 
-411 SKEGMYPYNWVTVS
+411 
-425 KAQELATKMDTGEK
+425 
-439 TSSLMFGVQY
+439 
-449 DLVLKYLETHGVS
+449 
-462 SMELTSNSTNWGN
+462 TSNQT
-475 LYNAI
+475 L
-480 FDITKGEYSTNKGE
+480 K
-494 KYTEVNG
+494 
-501 IYPKTA
+501 
-507 TDVLLTTGAT
+507 
-517 KRNSKMNIYDLAG
+517 NIYDLCDG
-530 NISEWT
+530 YYELT
-536 LEKSNNNEYPCTF
+536 LEASGENRVA
-549 RGGNYIT
+549 RGVSDSDSTNSVSARIDTIPDGQLGSSRFILYI
-556 NGIDYPTS
+556 
-564 YRNGRSITTDYND
+564 
-577 VGFRVTLW
+577 VVEK

>member
-163 TSEDVDTVAVD
+163 TSEDVDTVAVN
-174 LRYFDGIKIPDG
+174 LRYFDGVKIPDG

-209 YNWII
+209 YNWVIT
-214 IDEEITE
+214 DEDITE
-221 IPADVQIEESEQAS
+221 IPADVQIEETEQAK

-245 YYKSN
+245 YYKSS
-250 TDNTAI
+250 TDNTVI
-256 YIEDEE
+256 YIVNEE
-262 KWSPTYDGDG
+262 KWSLKYDKNGE
-272 TYTDKNGDTA
+272 YKDKNGDVATVPA
-282 YIPKGFQVSEKK
+282 GFQVSE
-294 GETLIDEGLVIRNP
+294 TLGMNTIKEGLVIQDEEENQFVWIP
-308 STDDRYIWIE
+308 VDDINDIAKETSNENGNTNYEGKLYDFTSTSAKEKETYGVGTESNREPDIISDDNNGDNLYLINNLL
-318 VPKKIYTT
+318 KTTYTDS
-326 ATSEEDYTNIEKD
+326 SELGKTLQEDYNTIINSISTYHGFYVSRYEISKSSNN
-339 IQIYTAKYKEGY
+339 TAQSKPDNTVLTTETGSANK
-351 EEYSDTWYDE
+351 WY
-361 CGISSEEE
+361 GLYAYGKT
-369 YNNLKNEMLSSVYK
+369 YNTSSV
-383 NGGFYISQY
+383 GSSMIWGSQY
-392 EIGASSYVTAN
+392 DAIMRWMQKERIDVTDIG
-403 DDGARTPV
+403 
-411 SKEGMYPYNWVTVS
+411 
-425 KAQELATKMDTGEK
+425 
-439 TSSLMFGVQY
+439 
-449 DLVLKYLETHGVS
+449 
-462 SMELTSNSTNWGN
+462 TSNQT
-475 LYNAI
+475 L
-480 FDITKGEYSTNKGE
+480 K
-494 KYTEVNG
+494 
-501 IYPKTA
+501 
-507 TDVLLTTGAT
+507 
-517 KRNSKMNIYDLAG
+517 NIYDLCDG
-530 NISEWT
+530 YYELT
-536 LEKSNNNEYPCTF
+536 LEASGENRVA
-549 RGGNYIT
+549 RGVSDSDSTNSVSSRIDTIPDGQLGSSRFILYI
-556 NGIDYPTS
+556 
-564 YRNGRSITTDYND
+564 
-577 VGFRVTLW
+577 VVEK

>member
-27 LTGVL
+27 MTGVL

-163 TSEDVDTVAVD
+163 TSEDVDTVAVN
-174 LRYFDGIKIPDG
+174 LRYFDGVKIPDG

-209 YNWII
+209 YNWVIT
-214 IDEEITE
+214 DEDITE
-221 IPADVQIEESEQAS
+221 IPADVQIEENEQAN

-245 YYKSN
+245 YYKSS
-250 TDNTAI
+250 TDNTVI
-256 YIEDEE
+256 YIVNEE
-262 KWSPTYDGDG
+262 KWSLKYDKNGE
-272 TYTDKNGDTA
+272 YKDKNGDVATVPA
-282 YIPKGFQVSEKK
+282 GFQVSE
-294 GETLIDEGLVIRNP
+294 TLGMNTIKEGLVIQDEEENQFVWIP
-308 STDDRYIWIE
+308 VDDINDIAKETSNENGNTNYEGKLYDFTSTSAKEKETYGVGTESNREPDIISDDSNGDNLYIINNLL
-318 VPKKIYTT
+318 KTTYTDS
-326 ATSEEDYTNIEKD
+326 SELEKTLQEDYNTIINSISTYHGFYVSRYEISKSSNN
-339 IQIYTAKYKEGY
+339 TAQSKPDNTVLTTETGSANK
-351 EEYSDTWYDE
+351 WY
-361 CGISSEEE
+361 GLYAYGKT
-369 YNNLKNEMLSSVYK
+369 YNTSSV
-383 NGGFYISQY
+383 GSSMIWGSQY
-392 EIGASSYVTAN
+392 DAIMRWMQKERIDVTDIG
-403 DDGARTPV
+403 
-411 SKEGMYPYNWVTVS
+411 
-425 KAQELATKMDTGEK
+425 
-439 TSSLMFGVQY
+439 
-449 DLVLKYLETHGVS
+449 
-462 SMELTSNSTNWGN
+462 TSNQT
-475 LYNAI
+475 L
-480 FDITKGEYSTNKGE
+480 K
-494 KYTEVNG
+494 
-501 IYPKTA
+501 
-507 TDVLLTTGAT
+507 
-517 KRNSKMNIYDLAG
+517 NIYDLCDG
-530 NISEWT
+530 YYELT
-536 LEKSNNNEYPCTF
+536 LEASGENRVA
-549 RGGNYIT
+549 RGVSDSDSTNSVSARIDTIPDGQLGSSRFILYI
-556 NGIDYPTS
+556 
-564 YRNGRSITTDYND
+564 
-577 VGFRVTLW
+577 VLEK

>member
-163 TSEDVDTVAVD
+163 TSEDVDTVAVN
-174 LRYFDGIKIPDG
+174 LRYFDGVKIPDG

-209 YNWII
+209 YNWVIT
-214 IDEEITE
+214 DEDITE
-221 IPADVQIEESEQAS
+221 IPADVQIEETEQAN

-245 YYKSN
+245 YYKSS
-250 TDNTAI
+250 TDNTVI
-256 YIEDEE
+256 YIVNEE
-262 KWSPTYDGDG
+262 KWSLKYDKNGE
-272 TYTDKNGDTA
+272 YKDKNGDVAT
-282 YIPKGFQVSEKK
+282 IPAGFHVSE
-294 GETLIDEGLVIRNP
+294 TLGMNTIKEGLVIQDEEENQFVWIP
-308 STDDRYIWIE
+308 VDDINDIAKETSNENGNTNYEGKLYDFTSTSAKEKETYGVGTESNREPDIISDDNNGDNLYLINNLL
-318 VPKKIYTT
+318 KTTYTDS
-326 ATSEEDYTNIEKD
+326 SELGKTLQEDYNTIINSISTYHGFYVSRYEISKSSNN
-339 IQIYTAKYKEGY
+339 TAQSKPDNTVLTTETGSANK
-351 EEYSDTWYDE
+351 WY
-361 CGISSEEE
+361 GLYAYGKT
-369 YNNLKNEMLSSVYK
+369 YNTSSV
-383 NGGFYISQY
+383 GSSMIWGSQY
-392 EIGASSYVTAN
+392 DAIMRWMQKERIDVTDIG
-403 DDGARTPV
+403 
-411 SKEGMYPYNWVTVS
+411 
-425 KAQELATKMDTGEK
+425 
-439 TSSLMFGVQY
+439 
-449 DLVLKYLETHGVS
+449 
-462 SMELTSNSTNWGN
+462 TSNQT
-475 LYNAI
+475 L
-480 FDITKGEYSTNKGE
+480 K
-494 KYTEVNG
+494 
-501 IYPKTA
+501 
-507 TDVLLTTGAT
+507 
-517 KRNSKMNIYDLAG
+517 NIYDLCDG
-530 NISEWT
+530 YYELT
-536 LEKSNNNEYPCTF
+536 LEASGENRVA
-549 RGGNYIT
+549 RGVSDSDSTNSVSSRIDTIPDGQLGSSRFILYI
-556 NGIDYPTS
+556 
-564 YRNGRSITTDYND
+564 
-577 VGFRVTLW
+577 VVEK

>member
-163 TSEDVDTVAVD
+163 TSEDVDTVAVN
-174 LRYFDGIKIPDG
+174 LRYFDGVKIPDG

-209 YNWII
+209 YNWVIT
-214 IDEEITE
+214 DEDITE
-221 IPADVQIEESEQAS
+221 IPADVQIEETEQAK

-245 YYKSN
+245 YYKSS
-250 TDNTAI
+250 TDNTVI
-256 YIEDEE
+256 YIVNEE
-262 KWSPTYDGDG
+262 KWSLKYDKNGE
-272 TYTDKNGDTA
+272 YKDKNGDVATVPA
-282 YIPKGFQVSEKK
+282 GFQVSE
-294 GETLIDEGLVIRNP
+294 TLGMNTIKEGLVIQDEEENQFVWIP
-308 STDDRYIWIE
+308 VDDINDIAKETSNENGNTNYEGKLYDFTSTSAKEKETYGVGTESNREPDIISDDNNGDNLYLINNLL
-318 VPKKIYTT
+318 KTTYTDS
-326 ATSEEDYTNIEKD
+326 SELGKTLQEDYNTIINSISTYHGFYVSRYEISKSSNN
-339 IQIYTAKYKEGY
+339 TAQSKPDNTVLTTETGSANK
-351 EEYSDTWYDE
+351 WY
-361 CGISSEEE
+361 GLYAYGKT
-369 YNNLKNEMLSSVYK
+369 YNTSSV
-383 NGGFYISQY
+383 GSSMIWGSQY
-392 EIGASSYVTAN
+392 DAIMRWMQKERIDVTDIG
-403 DDGARTPV
+403 
-411 SKEGMYPYNWVTVS
+411 
-425 KAQELATKMDTGEK
+425 
-439 TSSLMFGVQY
+439 
-449 DLVLKYLETHGVS
+449 
-462 SMELTSNSTNWGN
+462 TSNQT
-475 LYNAI
+475 L
-480 FDITKGEYSTNKGE
+480 K
-494 KYTEVNG
+494 
-501 IYPKTA
+501 
-507 TDVLLTTGAT
+507 
-517 KRNSKMNIYDLAG
+517 NIYDLCDG
-530 NISEWT
+530 YYELT
-536 LEKSNNNEYPCTF
+536 LEASGENRVA
-549 RGGNYIT
+549 RGVSDSDSTNSVSARIDTIPDGQLGSSRFILYI
-556 NGIDYPTS
+556 
-564 YRNGRSITTDYND
+564 
-577 VGFRVTLW
+577 VVEK

>member
-163 TSEDVDTVAVD
+163 TSEDVDTVAVN
-174 LRYFDGIKIPDG
+174 LRYFDGVKIPDG

-209 YNWII
+209 YNWVIT
-214 IDEEITE
+214 DEDITE
-221 IPADVQIEESEQAS
+221 IPADVQIEENEQAN

-245 YYKSN
+245 YYKSS
-250 TDNTAI
+250 TDNTVI
-256 YIEDEE
+256 YIVNEE
-262 KWSPTYDGDG
+262 KWSLKYDKNGE
-272 TYTDKNGDTA
+272 YKDKNGDVATVPA
-282 YIPKGFQVSEKK
+282 GFQVSE
-294 GETLIDEGLVIRNP
+294 TLGMNTIKEGLVIQDEEENQFVWIP
-308 STDDRYIWIE
+308 VDDINDIAKETSNENGNTNYEGKLYDFTSTSAKEKETYGVGTESNREPDIISDDNNGDNLYIINNLL
-318 VPKKIYTT
+318 KTTYTDS
-326 ATSEEDYTNIEKD
+326 SELGKTLQEDYNTIINSISTYHGFYVSRYEISKSSNN
-339 IQIYTAKYKEGY
+339 TAQSKPDNTVLTTETGSANK
-351 EEYSDTWYDE
+351 WY
-361 CGISSEEE
+361 GLYAYGKT
-369 YNNLKNEMLSSVYK
+369 YNTSSV
-383 NGGFYISQY
+383 GSSMIWGSQY
-392 EIGASSYVTAN
+392 DAIMRWMQKERIDVTDIG
-403 DDGARTPV
+403 
-411 SKEGMYPYNWVTVS
+411 
-425 KAQELATKMDTGEK
+425 
-439 TSSLMFGVQY
+439 
-449 DLVLKYLETHGVS
+449 
-462 SMELTSNSTNWGN
+462 TSNQT
-475 LYNAI
+475 L
-480 FDITKGEYSTNKGE
+480 K
-494 KYTEVNG
+494 
-501 IYPKTA
+501 
-507 TDVLLTTGAT
+507 
-517 KRNSKMNIYDLAG
+517 NIYDLCDG
-530 NISEWT
+530 YYELT
-536 LEKSNNNEYPCTF
+536 LEASGENRVA
-549 RGGNYIT
+549 RGVSDSDSTNSVSARIDTIPDGQLGSSRFILYI
-556 NGIDYPTS
+556 
-564 YRNGRSITTDYND
+564 
-577 VGFRVTLW
+577 VVEK

>member
-141 TSQNIFYVEGIQ
+141 ISQNIFYVEGIQ

-163 TSEDVDTVAVD
+163 TSEDVDTVAVN
-174 LRYFDGIKIPDG
+174 LRYFDGVKIPDG

-209 YNWII
+209 YNWVIT
-214 IDEEITE
+214 DEDITE
-221 IPADVQIEESEQAS
+221 IPADVQIEETEQAK

-245 YYKSN
+245 YYKSS
-250 TDNTAI
+250 TDNTVI
-256 YIEDEE
+256 YIVNEE
-262 KWSPTYDGDG
+262 KWSMTYDKNGEFK
-272 TYTDKNGDTA
+272 DKNGDVAT
-282 YIPKGFQVSEKK
+282 IPAGFQVSE
-294 GETLIDEGLVIRNP
+294 TLGMNTIKEGLVIQDEEENQFVWIP
-308 STDDRYIWIE
+308 VDDINDIAKETSNENGNTNYEGKLYDFTSTSAKEKETYGVGTESNREPDIISDDNNGDNLYIINNLLG
-318 VPKKIYTT
+318 TT
-326 ATSEEDYTNIEKD
+326 YLNSSELKNTLQEDYNTIIKSISTYHGFYVGRYEISKSSNNIAQSKPDNTVLTTETESANK
-339 IQIYTAKYKEGY
+339 
-351 EEYSDTWYDE
+351 WY
-361 CGISSEEE
+361 GLYAYGKT
-369 YNNLKNEMLSSVYK
+369 YNTSSV
-383 NGGFYISQY
+383 GSSMIWGSQY
-392 EIGASSYVTAN
+392 DAIMRWMQKERIDVTDIG
-403 DDGARTPV
+403 
-411 SKEGMYPYNWVTVS
+411 
-425 KAQELATKMDTGEK
+425 
-439 TSSLMFGVQY
+439 
-449 DLVLKYLETHGVS
+449 
-462 SMELTSNSTNWGN
+462 TSNQT
-475 LYNAI
+475 L
-480 FDITKGEYSTNKGE
+480 K
-494 KYTEVNG
+494 
-501 IYPKTA
+501 
-507 TDVLLTTGAT
+507 
-517 KRNSKMNIYDLAG
+517 NIYDLCDG
-530 NISEWT
+530 YYELT
-536 LEKSNNNEYPCTF
+536 LEASGENRVA
-549 RGGNYIT
+549 RGVSDSDSTNSVSSRIDTIPDGQLGSSRFILYI
-556 NGIDYPTS
+556 
-564 YRNGRSITTDYND
+564 
-577 VGFRVTLW
+577 VVEK

>member
-1 MMKNIMGQNKGITMI
+1 MMKNIMSQNKGITMI

-58 ISNYYAQYGQIPAR
+58 INNYYAQYGQIPAR

-163 TSEDVDTVAVD
+163 TSEDVDTVAVN
-174 LRYFDGIKIPDG
+174 LRYFDGVKIPDG

-209 YNWII
+209 YNWVIT
-214 IDEEITE
+214 DEDITE
-221 IPADVQIEESEQAS
+221 IPADVQIEETEQAN

-245 YYKSN
+245 YYKSS
-250 TDNTAI
+250 TDNTVI
-256 YIEDEE
+256 YIVNEE
-262 KWSPTYDGDG
+262 KWSMTYDKNGKFK
-272 TYTDKNGDTA
+272 DKNGDVAT
-282 YIPKGFQVSEKK
+282 IPAGFQVSE
-294 GETLIDEGLVIRNP
+294 TLGMNTIQEGLVIQDEEGNQFVWIP
-308 STDDRYIWIE
+308 VDDINDIAKETSNENGNTNYEGKLYDFKSTSA
-318 VPKKIYTT
+318 K
-326 ATSEEDYTNIEKD
+326 EKD
-339 IQIYTAKYKEGY
+339 GY
-351 EEYSDTWYDE
+351 
-361 CGISSEEE
+361 
-369 YNNLKNEMLSSVYK
+369 
-383 NGGFYISQY
+383 
-392 EIGASSYVTAN
+392 
-403 DDGARTPV
+403 
-411 SKEGMYPYNWVTVS
+411 
-425 KAQELATKMDTGEK
+425 
-439 TSSLMFGVQY
+439 GVGT
-449 DLVLKYLETHGVS
+449 E
-462 SMELTSNSTNWGN
+462 SN
-475 LYNAI
+475 
-480 FDITKGEYSTNKGE
+480 
-494 KYTEVNG
+494 
-501 IYPKTA
+501 
-507 TDVLLTTGAT
+507 
-517 KRNSKMNIYDLAG
+517 KRWIWS
-530 NISEWT
+530 
-536 LEKSNNNEYPCTF
+536 
-549 RGGNYIT
+549 
-556 NGIDYPTS
+556 
-564 YRNGRSITTDYND
+564 RNRIK
-577 VGFRVTLW
+577 

>member
-1 MMKNIMGQNKGITMI
+1 MMKNIMDQNKGITMI

-163 TSEDVDTVAVD
+163 TSEDVDTVAVN
-174 LRYFDGIKIPDG
+174 LRYFDGVKIPDG

-209 YNWII
+209 YNWVIT
-214 IDEEITE
+214 DEDITE
-221 IPADVQIEESEQAS
+221 IPADVQIEETEQAK

-245 YYKSN
+245 YYKSS
-250 TDNTAI
+250 TDNTVI
-256 YIEDEE
+256 YIVNEE
-262 KWSPTYDGDG
+262 KWSLKYDKNGE
-272 TYTDKNGDTA
+272 YKDKNGDVATVPA
-282 YIPKGFQVSEKK
+282 GFQVSE
-294 GETLIDEGLVIRNP
+294 TLGMNTIKEGLVIQDEEENQFVWIP
-308 STDDRYIWIE
+308 VDDINDIAKETSNENGNTNYEGKLYDFTSTSAKEKETYGVGTESNREPDIISDDNNGDNLYIINNLLG
-318 VPKKIYTT
+318 TT
-326 ATSEEDYTNIEKD
+326 YLNSSELKNTLQEDYNTIIKSISTYHGFYVGRYEISKSSNNIAQSKPDNTVLTTETESANK
-339 IQIYTAKYKEGY
+339 
-351 EEYSDTWYDE
+351 WY
-361 CGISSEEE
+361 GLYAYGKT
-369 YNNLKNEMLSSVYK
+369 YNTSSV
-383 NGGFYISQY
+383 GSSMIWGSQY
-392 EIGASSYVTAN
+392 DAIMRWMQKERIDVTDIG
-403 DDGARTPV
+403 
-411 SKEGMYPYNWVTVS
+411 
-425 KAQELATKMDTGEK
+425 
-439 TSSLMFGVQY
+439 
-449 DLVLKYLETHGVS
+449 
-462 SMELTSNSTNWGN
+462 TSNQT
-475 LYNAI
+475 L
-480 FDITKGEYSTNKGE
+480 K
-494 KYTEVNG
+494 
-501 IYPKTA
+501 
-507 TDVLLTTGAT
+507 
-517 KRNSKMNIYDLAG
+517 NIYDLCDG
-530 NISEWT
+530 YYELT
-536 LEKSNNNEYPCTF
+536 LEASGENRVA
-549 RGGNYIT
+549 RGVSDSDSTNSVSSRIDTIPDGQLGSSRFILYI
-556 NGIDYPTS
+556 
-564 YRNGRSITTDYND
+564 
-577 VGFRVTLW
+577 VVEK